1 MTSNAVGQ
9 EIISKI
15 IKNTLNAQYVKHNKY
30 YINKEEVLE
39 KMRFIQGLDQWARLH
54 RWKIN
59 RKASHTKKVIWTL
72 YGWASTRHVIL
83 LNGGTGVDDE
93 LSRNEVFLYSSVWS
107 TYIYWMPTIW
117 CFVREEWKIR
127 LKM

>member
-39 KMRFIQGLDQWARLH
+39 KMRFIQGLDQ
-54 RWKIN
+54 
-59 RKASHTKKVIWTL
+59 
-72 YGWASTRHVIL
+72 
-83 LNGGTGVDDE
+83 
-93 LSRNEVFLYSSVWS
+93 
-107 TYIYWMPTIW
+107 
-117 CFVREEWKIR
+117 
-127 LKM
+127 